1 MPVKHIKNV
10 PVDLRRGN
18 VENARRVSRLH
29 PIKKARSASSS
40 LGAGHPRMF
49 CARNAQRRN
58 TQDRTSNNMRD
69 PGTPAAAAAR
79 RPLTKRRRQKTGY
92 GAAADAADR
101 FVDRGTTVTHMVDAG
116 RRPPP

>member
-1 MPVKHIKNV
+1 
-10 PVDLRRGN
+10 
-18 VENARRVSRLH
+18 
-29 PIKKARSASSS
+29 
-40 LGAGHPRMF
+40 
-49 CARNAQRRN
+49 
-58 TQDRTSNNMRD
+58 MRD